1 MFTSLLCLAILF
13 VLLLSFFRTPWSIG
27 AVLPTV
33 CRLQRCFYDT
43 FTVHIVHCSVLL
55 QWKNAHIISLLSLH
69 IKTTF
74 QKQKHSHATN
84 PHYSLSHLSYTLLW
98 KNAFEL
104 HTVICSSWRDKDL
117 ILSGGQNIV
126 DQLLRYTWNKQEG
139 VRVWVLFRAFAQW
152 EPFVIFGGRKGAEN
166 GKNWAIVR
174 SLLWQVGLLRAN

>member
-1 MFTSLLCLAILF
+1 MYRAYWTLWCIATMEKCTHYIIAEPIKRQH
-13 VLLLSFFRTPWSIG
+13 FRSKNIIQ
-27 AVLPTV
+27 LK
-33 CRLQRCFYDT
+33 
-43 FTVHIVHCSVLL
+43 
-55 QWKNAHIISLLSLH
+55 WKNQALIAS
-69 IKTTF
+69 
-74 QKQKHSHATN
+74 HSHATN
-84 PHYSLSHLSYTLLW
+84 PHYSLSHLQYTFLW
-98 KNAFEL
+98 WSTFEL

-117 ILSGGQNIV
+117 ILSGAEQNIV